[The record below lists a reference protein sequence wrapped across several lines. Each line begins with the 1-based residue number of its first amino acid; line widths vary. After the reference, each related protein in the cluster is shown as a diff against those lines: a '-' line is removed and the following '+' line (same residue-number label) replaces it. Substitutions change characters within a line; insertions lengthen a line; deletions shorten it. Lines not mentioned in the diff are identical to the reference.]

1 MRILIV
7 SPVYPP
13 EPVVSS
19 QTNSQIARS
28 LADEGHSVTIVTAF
42 PNRPAGKLYP
52 GHKRN
57 LFQKQ
62 VEPNGVKIIRCFSI
76 LSPQSRAGSRFLEN
90 LSFGLT
96 GGVAALFAPRADV
109 IYSNTWP
116 IFATAI
122 LYVIS
127 RLRRIP
133 MVISIQDVYPES
145 IVSQGRLSSSN
156 VLIRLLRWMDTRIAQ
171 GCCAVIVISES
182 FEKIYRDER
191 GVNPARLH
199 VVPNWVDS
207 QSIFPSEPLS
217 NAFRICYD
225 IPEHAFLCVYGG
237 NVGMAAG
244 VETIIESFHHLA
256 DLNNLYLLIA
266 GEGSNLAVCR
276 ELAQKTDNPR
286 ILFHS
291 PWRKDETSMVLGAAN
306 LLILPTRGLQSL
318 ASVPSKLISYMLAG
332 RPVLALALAGSDLAV
347 AMERAGCGWVVEPDQ
362 PVLVAEQIRVVAKLD
377 VAERFRR
384 GIAGQSYAQ
393 QNLTSAACLPRVL
406 AILEEAAL

>member
-1 MRILIV
+1 MKVLIV
-7 SPVYPP
+7 SCVFPP

-19 QTNSQIARS
+19 QTSADIVHGLIERGAQVSVIAP
-28 LADEGHSVTIVTAF
+28 F
-42 PNRPAGKLYP
+42 PNRPAGKLYA
-52 GHKRN
+52 GYSRRLYQQDRFVSFK
-57 LFQKQ
+57 LL
-62 VEPNGVKIIRCFSI
+62 RCFST
-76 LSPQSRAGSRFLEN
+76 LSSTSRLLSRLLEN

-96 GGVAALFAPRADV
+96 GGVATLFAPRPDV

-116 IFATAI
+116 IFATGI
-122 LYVIS
+122 LYAIS

-133 MVISIQDVYPES
+133 IVISIQDVYPES

-156 VLIRLLRWMDTRIAQ
+156 LLKRLLRWMDTRIAR
-171 GCCAVIVISES
+171 GCRAVIVISES

-199 VVPNWVDS
+199 VVPNWIDS

-217 NAFRICYD
+217 NTFRVRYD

-244 VETIIESFHHLA
+244 VETIIESFRHLA
-256 DLNNLYLLIA
+256 DLDNLYLLIA

-276 ELAQKTDNPR
+276 ELAQKTSNAR

-291 PWRKDETSMVLGAAN
+291 PWRKDETAIVLGAAD

-332 RPVLALALAGSDLAV
+332 RPVLALASAGSDLA
-347 AMERAGCGWVVEPDQ
+347 ATIERVGCGWVVEPDQ
-362 PVLVAEQIRVVAKLD
+362 PFLTAEQIRAVAMLE
-377 VAERFRR
+377 VAERHRR
-384 GIAGQSYAQ
+384 GKAGQSYAQ
-393 QNLTSAACLPRVL
+393 QNLTGAACLPRIL
-406 AILEEAAL
+406 AILEEAAS